1 MKPFERRS
9 FLKAIGCAAGALPG
23 TSALCSPSVG
33 RHHKRRVSQGELET
47 AIELHAYWMTN
58 DPRGKRAA
66 FSNCDLSG
74 RDFMTD
80 RTEIINLHGA
90 DFTEADLIFVT
101 GNEVNFRHASLQR
114 SRLCWSHF
122 KLPCFWDANL
132 RGAEC
137 NNVVWGWPSA
147 FSFQLP
153 PKIDE
158 WPNTV

>member
-101 GNEVNFRHASLQR
+101 GNEVNFRHASPATLAP
-114 SRLCWSHF
+114 L
-122 KLPCFWDANL
+122 LVP
-132 RGAEC
+132 
-137 NNVVWGWPSA
+137 
-147 FSFQLP
+147 FQT
-153 PKIDE
+153 
-158 WPNTV
+158 TVLLGRKPTRRRMQQCCLGLAISVFFPTATQDR